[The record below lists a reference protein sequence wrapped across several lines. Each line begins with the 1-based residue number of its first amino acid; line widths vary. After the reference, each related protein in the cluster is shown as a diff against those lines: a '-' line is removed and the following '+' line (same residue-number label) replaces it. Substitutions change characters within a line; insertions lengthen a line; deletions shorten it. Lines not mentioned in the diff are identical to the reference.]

1 MKYFIT
7 VNNKRYEVIAKEVSG
22 KLELTID
29 GKRMDVEIE
38 EEKQEH
44 AKTAEPIL
52 ISSKHAITP
61 QITVAPPS
69 QTAAVSSGQIQSPMA
84 GVVLKV
90 KIKANDIVKRG
101 DVLFILEAMKMENEI
116 RANKDGRII
125 EVKATEGG
133 RVNQGDILCAIG

>member
-1 MKYFIT
+1 MKYLIT
-7 VNNKRYEVIAKEVSG
+7 VNNKRYEVIAEEVSG

-38 EEKQEH
+38 EDTQEQ
-44 AKTAEPIL
+44 AKTAEPNQY
-52 ISSKHAITP
+52 SSIQAIAP
-61 QITVAPPS
+61 QSPVSHSP
-69 QTAAVSSGQIQSPMA
+69 QTSAVSSGQIQSPMA

-90 KIKANDIVKRG
+90 KTKEGDIVKRG

>member
-7 VNNKRYEVIAKEVSG
+7 VNNKRYEVIAEEVSG

-38 EEKQEH
+38 EETQER

-52 ISSKHAITP
+52 NSSKQAIAP

-69 QTAAVSSGQIQSPMA
+69 QTAAVSSGKIQSPMA

-90 KIKANDIVKRG
+90 KIKANEIVKRG

-125 EVKATEGG
+125 ELKATEGG

>member
-7 VNNKRYEVIAKEVSG
+7 VNNKRYEVIAEEVSG

-38 EEKQEH
+38 EQTQEH
-44 AKTAEPIL
+44 GKTAEPSQN
-52 ISSKHAITP
+52 SSKQAISP
-61 QITVAPPS
+61 QSPVAPSP
-69 QTAAVSSGQIQSPMA
+69 QTAAVSLGQIQSPMA
-84 GVVLKV
+84 GVVLK
-90 KIKANDIVKRG
+90 IKTKEGDIVKRG

-125 EVKATEGG
+125 EIKATEGG

>member
-7 VNNKRYEVIAKEVSG
+7 VNNKRYEVIAEEVSG

-38 EEKQEH
+38 EETQER

-52 ISSKHAITP
+52 NSSKQANAP

-69 QTAAVSSGQIQSPMA
+69 QTAAVSSGKIQSPMA

-90 KIKANDIVKRG
+90 KIKANEIVKRG

-125 EVKATEGG
+125 ELKATEGG

>member
-7 VNNKRYEVIAKEVSG
+7 INNKRYEVVAEEVAG

-29 GKRMDVEIE
+29 GKKMDVEIE
-38 EEKQEH
+38 EETQEH
-44 AKTAEPIL
+44 AKTAEPGL
-52 ISSKHAITP
+52 YSVKKAIAP
-61 QITVAPPS
+61 QSPVARSS

-90 KIKANDIVKRG
+90 KTKEGDIVKRG

-125 EVKATEGG
+125 ELKATEGG